1 MASSGI
7 LFEMA
12 GRNVRLH
19 LVRSLL
25 AAIGIVIGVV
35 AITVM
40 GMMGAALQQTVT
52 SELSA
57 GVDSLMVYPK
67 ISGSEG
73 GGITERQLR
82 DIRMAAGPNQVVPI
96 MAGSDRIVVGSEK
109 GYAQVY
115 GFDPGDL
122 DTVAEVE
129 TGVAFRGAG
138 SALVGPTLAR
148 DYDMRVGTRLV
159 IGKEG
164 EERTVR
170 VVGVLKESGFS
181 GTMMTDNAVLVPER
195 WYTEAYG
202 DEGYDMVQVVVRSLD
217 EIDQVKERIE
227 DRMNKREDTVTVWDS
242 RAFLEMIQEA
252 LGSVSLFVMAIGG
265 ISLVVAA
272 VSIFN
277 VMLMSVNERVKE
289 IGILRSLG
297 AQKHEITLLFLYES
311 VILGLIGAGTGAL
324 LSLGGGYLLV
334 LLMVQDTASFFT
346 AQTLLY
352 VPFGMGVGVAICLL
366 SGVYPALRAASL
378 NPVEALAAE

>member
-1 MASSGI
+1 MPSTGI

-12 GRNVRLH
+12 GRNVKLH

-25 AAIGIVIGVV
+25 AAVGIVIGVL
-35 AITVM
+35 AITAM

-52 SELSA
+52 SELSGGA
-57 GVDSLMVYPK
+57 DSLMVYPK
-67 ISGSEG
+67 ISGSDG

-96 MAGSDRIVVGSEK
+96 MSGSDRVVIGSET
-109 GYAQVY
+109 GSAMVY

-122 DTVAEVE
+122 DAVAEVE
-129 TGVAFRGAG
+129 KGVAFRGSAG
-138 SALVGPTLAR
+138 VLVGPTLAR
-148 DYDMRVGTRLV
+148 DYDLRVGSRLFL
-159 IGKEG
+159 GKEG
-164 EERTVR
+164 EERAVR

-195 WYTEAYG
+195 WYTGAYG

-227 DRMNKREDTVTVWDS
+227 DRMNRREDTVMVWDS
-242 RAFLEMIQEA
+242 RAFLDMIDEA
-252 LGSVSLFVMAIGG
+252 LGSISLFVMAIGG

-297 AQKHEITLLFLYES
+297 AQKHEITQLFLYES
-311 VILGLIGAGTGAL
+311 VILGLIGAGTGAIF
-324 LSLGGGYLLV
+324 SLGGGYILM
-334 LLMVQDTASFFT
+334 LLMFQDTTYFFT

-352 VPFGMGVGVAICLL
+352 VPFGMGVGVVVCLL